1 MMIQNEIIKKIV
13 EKYESIWALI
23 YLAWLSN
30 WDTETYMPEVAIELR
45 SKAHGKID
53 VLIQQLYLDEEL
65 EQLLTLV
72 TQDQNL
78 TAEEKGIVRVL
89 KRSLNSYK
97 KLPASYVEKRSILQ
111 NEAGAVWRKAKNTND
126 FASFQPYLQEI
137 IDMCKE
143 KSNILWY
150 TEHPYDTHLD
160 IYEEWLTTSEVESY
174 FAWLKPRL
182 LELISKVQDKYKQ
195 NTGIE
200 KMTHDQKQLEKLN
213 EDILT
218 YLGFNRSRQRL
229 DIAAH
234 PFSSWFTNQDL
245 RITTRYESQF
255 QNTLFGTI
263 HEFGHSLYDMQC
275 SDMLQATPI
284 AWWQSLVIHESQS
297 RFWENC
303 VGRSISFLNLFYDRF
318 VWLHDDFAWF
328 SQDDFYNYINHIEP
342 NLIRVDAD
350 EIHYHIHILIRYEIE
365 KWLIEWSIKVAD
377 LPIIWNQKYKEYLG
391 VDVPTDAL
399 WVLQDVHRSFG
410 LFGYFPT
417 YSMGTALSAIWKDA
431 LEKDLGSIEI
441 LVTTTDGIQQIRARY
456 TNMERHIHSNNFSK
470 KTDLRFHMNHW

>member
-1 MMIQNEIIKKIV
+1 MKLLKKVV

-23 YLAWLSN
+23 YLVWLSN

-72 TQDQNL
+72 SQDQSL
-78 TAEEKGIVRVL
+78 TDEEKGILRVL

-182 LELISKVQDKYKQ
+182 LELIAKVQDKYKQ

-200 KMTHDQKQLEKLN
+200 KMTHDQ
-213 EDILT
+213 
-218 YLGFNRSRQRL
+218 
-229 DIAAH
+229 
-234 PFSSWFTNQDL
+234 
-245 RITTRYESQF
+245 
-255 QNTLFGTI
+255 
-263 HEFGHSLYDMQC
+263 
-275 SDMLQATPI
+275 
-284 AWWQSLVIHESQS
+284 
-297 RFWENC
+297 
-303 VGRSISFLNLFYDRF
+303 
-318 VWLHDDFAWF
+318 
-328 SQDDFYNYINHIEP
+328 
-342 NLIRVDAD
+342 
-350 EIHYHIHILIRYEIE
+350 
-365 KWLIEWSIKVAD
+365 
-377 LPIIWNQKYKEYLG
+377 
-391 VDVPTDAL
+391 
-399 WVLQDVHRSFG
+399 
-410 LFGYFPT
+410 
-417 YSMGTALSAIWKDA
+417 
-431 LEKDLGSIEI
+431 
-441 LVTTTDGIQQIRARY
+441 
-456 TNMERHIHSNNFSK
+456 NN
-470 KTDLRFHMNHW
+470 